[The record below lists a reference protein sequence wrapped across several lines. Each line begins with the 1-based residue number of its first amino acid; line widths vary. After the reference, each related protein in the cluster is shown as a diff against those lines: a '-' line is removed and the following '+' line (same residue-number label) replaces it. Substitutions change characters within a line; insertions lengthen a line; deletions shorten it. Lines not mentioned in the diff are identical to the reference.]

1 MPAEARS
8 HHQMGR
14 RPSSAGRS
22 LDGAGMASLAEFGFG
37 VPKRRASAEGGG
49 NGRRASAEGDRR
61 TSGDRAG
68 PPTTAPDSARGGGH
82 KRNSVGDN
90 GGGGRGRNSV
100 GFAPPPFDGARVGA
114 ELASS
119 KSLLLWFHE
128 DRADCIESA
137 LGEGL
142 WDTFLEPLERDGRWH
157 VRQCSYEDLQEERRR
172 RRDPA
177 RRDDQSSVPGPPV
190 KAAIDSVAAMKC
202 SLGTRKDNARW
213 GVIVAWELQFD
224 DTAHAIAGYEK
235 IAKCLYDAGVVDQS
249 VPPFARN
256 CHLKEWIP
264 FSTRRALTAPKVL
277 ASDEEVDDVMRK
289 IPERLKRALFPFQEA
304 GVRFGLKRRGRCLIG
319 DQMGVGKTLQ
329 ALALGSCYL
338 DEGPLLVI
346 APKSMRLT
354 WARELERWLPELRPK
369 NLLVC
374 DSQNQAT
381 APLRLMARAM
391 RIRDELGRSHT
402 RARAAFAADGE
413 DALEIDDG
421 DDEDISV
428 GGEDTDAIARMEATE
443 AARKIL
449 DQPRVVVVAYKMCQ
463 LLGAHIRSIR
473 WGAVIVDESHTLRTT
488 PSLSGG
494 DGCESEQTATILR
507 MIRGSKPEYA
517 RVDPPTTRGWR
528 PISERVVLCS
538 GTPSLTKPF
547 DMYNQIDALQLG
559 LLGDKKTFMHAYC
572 DFHQNRFG
580 HHNVRG
586 GKRFAE
592 YQVLL
597 RNVMI
602 RRLKSDVAND
612 LPAKRR
618 DKVYVDVTKD
628 DMSAAWRHIGEQG
641 RVNLEDDGVD
651 CEGEPNSAGSIAKM
665 QAIGLA
671 KARGASEW
679 IKDFLSIEQGGDIS
693 ERDWRELGLD
703 EDQRRAY
710 TDSLKEMPKTVIF
723 AHHRLVMD
731 YVEDKVL
738 RKMPRDWDDANLP
751 YIRFDG
757 STPGQERDAGCDRF
771 KNDDNCR
778 VALVSVTAGGV
789 GIDFSRG
796 SVVIF
801 VELPLAHLVEQAE
814 DRVHRQGVADPV
826 TVYYLVARG
835 AGEWHDRKRLES
847 IDVSLDTTRRAL
859 GDHDA
864 ADARGLDVRN
874 RKSARGA
881 GPGGESPGGESPA
894 DDDDDDDSN
903 PRTTRDDLSE
913 TRLDWF
919 NAAARERRCGEDEE
933 RSYVEPPPPDD
944 LWFEYSGATQ
954 RVHLHGA
961 ADGSAPL
968 GQSFDPNDVCRTER
982 RLRAELD
989 QTVPA
994 DVKRKRWTRSLEVRL
1009 SDAAADD
1016 GLIGGDKSTG
1026 FSRSHAPRLWGRVD
1040 AVFAA
1045 AAYVHELEALKAEDK
1060 NTIARVHACVRGS
1073 IKDYIHGA
1081 IDSSG
1086 NSSRAGAGAGSASTT
1101 RHGGGRREPL
1111 PEHAEWRPVLI
1122 ANVRGRGDP
1131 REAKEP
1137 VSLGWEETAS
1147 DGTKKTV
1154 AVGTPLCLKCM
1165 RPRDGANPLGDGA
1178 PDLNLDS
1185 VVHVRAYT
1193 QTIAA
1198 GPRTVAST
1206 ADLFCSEECAEADAQ
1221 TRSAAALRRA
1231 CFERDRGV
1239 CAECGLD
1246 CDDLVRRIRVMR
1258 CQDDRRDAVLAA
1270 WPAMGHRGNGGRLS
1284 KLAQTAASGH
1294 AWECD
1299 HVRAV
1304 YDGGGECT
1312 VDNCQTLC
1320 VLCHKA
1326 RTAAQA
1332 KERAERRK
1340 AEKEKK
1346 EKKGQGTIQAGFAV
1360 AHLANCVDLTALEG
1374 LESQEVPESQE
1385 LEAVDWRTA
1394 RVVRDDDAREE
1405 EDQGEGAGEG
1415 ARWIEEG
1422 EEDDGDADADSA
1434 VPETDDDEAD
1444 ENIAPTQS
1452 PRVLPA
1458 KRKKT
1463 SLGLSQSEEHHV
1475 APEYSDWEEEHVAPE

>member
-1 MPAEARS
+1 
-8 HHQMGR
+8 
-14 RPSSAGRS
+14 
-22 LDGAGMASLAEFGFG
+22 MASLAEFGFG

-49 NGRRASAEGDRR
+49 DGRRASASGDRR
-61 TSGDRAG
+61 ASGERAG
-68 PPTTAPDSARGGGH
+68 PPTTAPDSARGGGN
-82 KRNSVGDN
+82 KRNSGGD
-90 GGGGRGRNSV
+90 GGGVGRGRNSV

-177 RRDDQSSVPGPPV
+177 RRDDRSSVPGPPV

-202 SLGTRKDNARW
+202 SLGTRRLDGRC
-213 GVIVAWELQFD
+213 GVVVAWELQFD

-264 FSTRRALTAPKVL
+264 FPTRRALTEPKVL

-289 IPERLKRALFPFQEA
+289 IPTRLKRALFPFQEA

-354 WARELERWLPELRPK
+354 WARELERWLPDLRPK

-391 RIRDELGRSHT
+391 RIRDELRRSQT
-402 RARAAFAADGE
+402 RARAG
-413 DALEIDDG
+413 LDG
-421 DDEDISV
+421 DDEDEV
-428 GGEDTDAIARMEATE
+428 GGSTDAIARMEAAS
-443 AARKIL
+443 AAREIL

-463 LLGAHIRSIR
+463 LLAARIRSIR

-517 RVDPPTTRGWR
+517 MVDPPETRGWR
-528 PISERVVLCS
+528 PISDRVVLCS

-580 HHNVRG
+580 HWNVHG

-602 RRLKSDVAND
+602 RRLKSDVASD

-679 IKDFLSIEQGGDIS
+679 IKDFLGFETGGDIS

-710 TDSLKEMPKTVIF
+710 TDSLKETPKTVIF

-738 RKMPRDWDDANLP
+738 RKMPRDWDDPNPP

-757 STPGQERDAGCDRF
+757 STLGQERDAGCDRF
-771 KNDDNCR
+771 RNDDNCR

-864 ADARGLDVRN
+864 ADARGLDVRH
-874 RKSARGA
+874 RKSARTGA
-881 GPGGESPGGESPA
+881 GPRGESPA
-894 DDDDDDDSN
+894 DDDDNDDDSKT
-903 PRTTRDDLSE
+903 RTARDDLSAE

-919 NAAARERRCGEDEE
+919 NAASARERRCGEEEE
-933 RSYVEPPPPDD
+933 RSYVTPPPPDD

-954 RVHLHGA
+954 RVHLHA
-961 ADGSAPL
+961 SADGSAPL

-989 QTVPA
+989 QTVHA
-994 DVKRKRWTRSLEVRL
+994 DVKRKRWTRPLDVRL

-1016 GLIGGDKSTG
+1016 GLLGGDESSG

-1060 NTIARVHACVRGS
+1060 NAIARCHACIRGS
-1073 IKDYIHGA
+1073 IKDYIYGGANGA

-1086 NSSRAGAGAGSASTT
+1086 NSSKAGAGAGAVAGAASTT
-1101 RHGGGRREPL
+1101 RHGSGRREPL

-1122 ANVRGRGDP
+1122 ANVRGRGEP

-1137 VSLGWEETAS
+1137 VSLGWEDAANPG
-1147 DGTKKTV
+1147 GTKKTTV

-1165 RPRDGANPLGDGA
+1165 KPRDAANPLGEGA
-1178 PDLNLDS
+1178 PDLDLDS
-1185 VVHVRAYT
+1185 VVHVRAFT
-1193 QTIAA
+1193 QAIAA
-1198 GPRTVAST
+1198 GPRMVTST
-1206 ADLFCSEECAEADAQ
+1206 AELFCSEECAERDAQ

-1340 AEKEKK
+1340 AEKDKK

-1374 LESQEVPESQE
+1374 LDVEVPESQE
-1385 LEAVDWRTA
+1385 LDAVDWRTA
-1394 RVVRDDDAREE
+1394 RVVRDDDDAREE
-1405 EDQGEGAGEG
+1405 EDEGEG
-1415 ARWIEEG
+1415 EEG
-1422 EEDDGDADADSA
+1422 EEDDGDPDADSA

-1452 PRVLPA
+1452 PRVLLA
-1458 KRKKT
+1458 KRKF
-1463 SLGLSQSEEHHV
+1463 LEFLAQSDE
-1475 APEYSDWEEEHVAPE
+1475 EYSS

>member
-1 MPAEARS
+1 
-8 HHQMGR
+8 
-14 RPSSAGRS
+14 
-22 LDGAGMASLAEFGFG
+22 MASLAEFGFG

-49 NGRRASAEGDRR
+49 DGRRASAEGDRR
-61 TSGDRAG
+61 ASGDRAG
-68 PPTTAPDSARGGGH
+68 PPRTAPDSARGGGN
-82 KRNSVGDN
+82 KRNSGGGN
-90 GGGGRGRNSV
+90 GGEGRGRNSV

-114 ELASS
+114 ELASA

-128 DRADCIESA
+128 DRADVIESA

-142 WDTFLEPLERDGRWH
+142 WDDFLEPLERDGRWH

-177 RRDDQSSVPGPPV
+177 RRDDQSSVPRPPV

-202 SLGTRKDNARW
+202 SLGTRKDGRH
-213 GVIVAWELQFD
+213 GVVVAWELQFD

-264 FSTRRALTAPKVL
+264 FPTRMALTTPKVL
-277 ASDEEVDDVMRK
+277 ASDEEVDDAMRK
-289 IPERLKRALFPFQEA
+289 IPSRLKRALFPFQEA

-354 WARELERWLPELRPK
+354 WARELERWLPDLRPK

-391 RIRDELGRSHT
+391 RIRDELRRS
-402 RARAAFAADGE
+402 RID
-413 DALEIDDG
+413 DDG
-421 DDEDISV
+421 DDV
-428 GGEDTDAIARMEATE
+428 GGSTDAIARMEAAQ
-443 AARKIL
+443 AAREIL

-463 LLGAHIRSIR
+463 LLSAHIRSIR

-517 RVDPPTTRGWR
+517 RVDPPETRGWR
-528 PISERVVLCS
+528 PISDRVVLCS

-547 DMYNQIDALQLG
+547 DMYNQIDALRLG

-679 IKDFLSIEQGGDIS
+679 IKDFLGIETGGDIS

-881 GPGGESPGGESPA
+881 GPGGESPAGESPS
-894 DDDDDDDSN
+894 DDDDDDSKTH
-903 PRTTRDDLSE
+903 TTRDNLSAE

-919 NAAARERRCGEDEE
+919 NASSRDAQLCGEDEE
-933 RSYVEPPPPDD
+933 RSYATPPPPDD

-954 RVHLHGA
+954 RVHLHAA

-994 DVKRKRWTRSLEVRL
+994 DVKRKRWTRPLDVRL

-1016 GLIGGDKSTG
+1016 GLIGGDKSSG

-1081 IDSSG
+1081 IGSSIDSSG
-1086 NSSRAGAGAGSASTT
+1086 NSSKNAGAGSASTT
-1101 RHGGGRREPL
+1101 RHGSGRREPL

-1122 ANVRGRGDP
+1122 ANVRGRGEP

-1137 VSLGWEETAS
+1137 VSLGWEDVSA
-1147 DGTKKTV
+1147 DGTKKKTV
-1154 AVGTPLCLKCM
+1154 PIGTPLCLKCM
-1165 RPRDGANPLGDGA
+1165 KPRDGANPLGDGA
-1178 PDLNLDS
+1178 PDLDLDS
-1185 VVHVRAYT
+1185 MVHVRAFT
-1193 QTIAA
+1193 QAIAS
-1198 GPRTVAST
+1198 GPRTLAST
-1206 ADLFCSEECAEADAQ
+1206 ADLFCSEECAVLDSQ

-1239 CAECGLD
+1239 CATCGLD
-1246 CDDLVRRIRVMR
+1246 CDDLVRKIRVMR

-1374 LESQEVPESQE
+1374 LDVEVPESQE

-1394 RVVRDDDAREE
+1394 RVVRDDDTREE
-1405 EDQGEGAGEG
+1405 EDEDEAD
-1415 ARWIEEG
+1415 ADS
-1422 EEDDGDADADSA
+1422 EEDEDEADADSKEDEDEADSDSA

-1444 ENIAPTQS
+1444 ENIAPTQP

-1458 KRKKT
+1458 KRKKA
-1463 SLGLSQSEEHHV
+1463 SLGVSQPDPRHV
-1475 APEYSDWEEEHVAPE
+1475 APEYSDWEEEHTSPEYVD